1 VNKCPACRDGVCSR
15 HPTPTYTREDLIRVV
30 LGQQWVLMTTLAS
43 WCHCGSPLWRDD
55 HDEINPTVD
64 SVDGCRLCGLD
75 HWTTLDVWDE
85 ASGIIRDGYRT
96 APRAVDVYD
105 DYAYHWPESA
115 GADNSTD
122 DTDATSH
129 WLPRRSAARWLAP
142 EGLTSTEADRLELWL
157 ASAKVAALTSPTP
170 P

>member
-1 VNKCPACRDGVCSR
+1 M
-15 HPTPTYTREDLIRVV
+15 IRVV
-30 LGQQWVLMTTLAS
+30 VGQQWVLMTTLAS

-129 WLPRRSAARWLAP
+129 WLPEGAVRPWRHLGRRIDEDDYRN
-142 EGLTSTEADRLELWL
+142 WL